1 MGNLT
6 SQTSSAPRGSSGAQP
21 PANPLLNFMP
31 MIVICAILYILVIRP
46 QQRQAK
52 EQRQM
57 VDNLK
62 NGDRVLTQGGI
73 YGTVVSL
80 KGTSVTVKIAENV
93 KVEVSRSAI
102 TQVINENNNGQGE
115 PTTVISGETRS

>member
-1 MGNLT
+1 MGTLGT
-6 SQTSSAPRGSSGAQP
+6 QTTAAPKGAQP

-31 MIVICAILYILVIRP
+31 MIVICGILYMLVIRP

-52 EQRQM
+52 EHRKM
-57 VDNLK
+57 VDRLK

-80 KGTSVTVKIAENV
+80 KGAVVQVKIADNV

-102 TQVINENNNGQGE
+102 T
-115 PTTVISGETRS
+115 